1 MLSICDRN
9 VLAKMKALDAATLNK
24 EMKNYLEKGEI
35 QGLLARRDLIVKF
48 FAAKGD
54 SALYD
59 RPPRD

>member
-1 MLSICDRN
+1 
-9 VLAKMKALDAATLNK
+9 MKALNAASLEK